1 MSIIQN
7 NPDEILPQNK
17 DFKEKLYSL
26 RVISNDQRKISH
38 SKIISWIDEHHNPDG
53 SVSKALTYV
62 LPTKGCKYA
71 MAKHGGC
78 SMCTLPMDNPL
89 KPTEDEISN
98 LPQRSLEIFDEKG
111 GSNVFSAVKFYTS
124 GSFLDRWE
132 LPANVQ
138 QEFMLKFKDKVDE
151 IVLETRCEFV
161 NRKNIN
167 NLLEVTDSSKL
178 VIAIG
183 QETTDDEINKR
194 SINKGHT
201 LKQFSRAVQILDK
214 YKISVK
220 GYILLKPIFLSEYA
234 ALEDAIRTGVEMKKL
249 GVDNISINPSYI
261 GKATLMD
268 EMYKYD
274 HYRPPWLWSVYFATL
289 KIKQLIGSKARL
301 ICDPVAAG
309 SDRGPKNCGSCDDDF
324 KSLLK
329 TFSATQDLQ
338 SLIKDVPKCNCKEIY
353 LSSINSEIF
362 YNGMGVYNEY
372 PLKRWK

>member
-1 MSIIQN
+1 MSISQN
-7 NPDEILPQNK
+7 NSDNIIPQNK
-17 DFKEKLYSL
+17 DFKEKLFSL

-38 SKIISWIDEHHNPDG
+38 TKIISWIDEHHNRDG

-89 KPTEDEISN
+89 KPTDDEISK
-98 LPQRSLEIFDEKG
+98 LPQRSFEIFKEKG
-111 GSNVFSAVKFYTS
+111 GSEVFSAVKFYTS

-132 LPANVQ
+132 LPTLVQ
-138 QEFMLKFKDKVDE
+138 QEFILKFKDEVDE

-161 NRKNIN
+161 NKKNIEH
-167 NLLEVTDSSKL
+167 LLEVVDSNKL
-178 VIAIG
+178 IIAIG

-201 LKQFSRAVQILDK
+201 LKQFSRAVKILDK
-214 YKISVK
+214 YKIGVK

-234 ALEDAIRTGVEMKKL
+234 ALEDAIRTGAEMKKL

-274 HYRPPWLWSVYFATL
+274 YYRPPWLWSVYYAAL
-289 KIKQLIGSKARL
+289 KIKQLTGPKARI

-309 SDRGPKNCGSCDDDF
+309 SDRGPKNCGTCDDEF

-329 TFSATQDLQ
+329 SFSATQDLL
-338 SLIKDVPKCNCKEIY
+338 SLINDVPKCDCKEIF

-362 YNGMGVYNEY
+362 YNGMGVHNEY

>member
-1 MSIIQN
+1 MN
-7 NPDEILPQNK
+7 EIEKLSEKNFPLNK
-17 DFKEKLYSL
+17 DFKNLLFNL
-26 RVISNDQRKISH
+26 RVISNDQRKINH
-38 SKIISWIDEHHNPDG
+38 DKIISWIDDHPNPDG

-89 KPTEDEISN
+89 EPTEEEISI
-98 LPQRSLEIFDEKG
+98 LPQRSLEIFKEKG
-111 GSNVFSAVKFYTS
+111 GSDVFSAVKFYTS

-132 LPANVQ
+132 IPSKIQ
-138 QEFMLKFKDKVDE
+138 QDFMKLFKDQVDE
-151 IVLETRCEFV
+151 IILETRCEFV
-161 NRKNIN
+161 NKKNIE
-167 NLLEVTDSSKL
+167 NLLEVIDSRKL

-183 QETTDDEINKR
+183 QESTDDEINKR

-201 LKQFSRAVQILDK
+201 LKQFARAVKILNS
-214 YKISVK
+214 YNVGVK

-234 ALEDAIRTGVEMKKL
+234 ALEDAIRTGAAMKKL
-249 GVDNISINPSYI
+249 GVENISINPSYI

-274 HYRPPWLWSVYFATL
+274 NYRPPWLWSVYFSAL
-289 KIKQLIGSKARL
+289 KIKKLLGSSARI

-309 SDRGPKNCGSCDDDF
+309 SDRGPKNCGECDADF
-324 KSLLK
+324 KTLLK
-329 TFSATQDLQ
+329 SFSATQDLQ
-338 SLIKDVPKCNCKEIY
+338 SLLNDVPKCVCKEIY
-353 LSSINSEIF
+353 LSSINSEIL
-362 YNGMGVYNEY
+362 YNGMGVYHEY